1 MNLGYRHTSI
11 APSVGAAQPALR
23 SAAPPSRGKKAKARA
38 KGSQDGALPEPHGR
52 LRRHGQQARAAAPA
66 VQDAQ
71 ESTTEQPRPP
81 DAAGPREDAK
91 VIVET
96 EIIRVVKAKLVGR
109 GNDET
114 N

>member
-38 KGSQDGALPEPHGR
+38 KGSHDGPLPESHGR
-52 LRRHGQQARAAAPA
+52 LRRHGQQARAAPA
-66 VQDAQ
+66 ALQDQ
-71 ESTTEQPRPP
+71 EEAIEQPRPP
-81 DAAGPREDAK
+81 DAAGPREDAQ

-96 EIIRVVKAKLVGR
+96 SIIIIIKAKLVGR
-109 GNDET
+109 GNDEI